1 MLKDFIGVVITIAV
15 VVGFIVVCIAMYTAV
30 LERTREIGIIK
41 AVGGSSGL
49 VLSIL
54 LRETLLLALFGTL
67 LGIIL
72 TYGAQLLMKYYPG
85 NLVQESVYYWWPIA
99 GAIAVVGAL
108 LGSIIP
114 AHKAINQDVTEAL
127 SYE

>member
-1 MLKDFIGVVITIAV
+1 
-15 VVGFIVVCIAMYTAV
+15 V

-54 LRETLLLALFGTL
+54 LRETLLLALLGTVV
-67 LGIIL
+67 GIVL
-72 TYGAQLLMKYYPG
+72 TYGAQVAMKYYPG
-85 NLVQESVYYWWPIA
+85 NLVQETVYYWWPITC
-99 GAIAVVGAL
+99 AIAVVGAM
-108 LGSIIP
+108 LGAVVP
-114 AHKAINQDVTEAL
+114 AMKAVKQDVTEAL